1 MAKIYFFQILRFFT
15 YLYIEIYMYGKRW
28 SMLLKMF
35 PMISWYEW
43 WCCALKMG
51 ILTCGHVARASSSRD
66 ALPSAASVC
75 STVRPQESAWLMS
88 PLSPSSSVNG
98 SLGDS
103 SIGLTSCE
111 TCDKDHFISYINSIS
126 IKELHLKKEK
136 KFTLKNHN
144 LILFNNF
151 IFLSNMVQII

>member
-1 MAKIYFFQILRFFT
+1 
-15 YLYIEIYMYGKRW
+15 
-28 SMLLKMF
+28 MF
-35 PMISWYEW
+35 PMIGYYKW

-111 TCDKDHFISYINSIS
+111 TCDKDHFISYINFIS
-126 IKELHLKKEK
+126 TKELYLKKK
-136 KFTLKNHN
+136 KTRWRKIHFEE
-144 LILFNNF
+144 
-151 IFLSNMVQII
+151 S